1 MRTSRCLRTACSVAL
16 LGGLTALSTPA
27 SANPLDVGGPLLS
40 RAGIVTAPGAPVL
53 PTGVSASGWLV
64 ADLDTGEVLAARNAH
79 ARVAPASTLKTL
91 TALTLIP
98 RLDPT
103 SSAIPTFEDVNV
115 DGTRVGLVE
124 HVRYPI
130 PQLFTAMLVVS
141 GNDAADTLATRAGGI
156 PQTVS
161 AMNAEAQRISAFDT
175 HAATPS
181 GLDAPGQISSPY
193 DLALIARAAMA
204 LPDFARYV
212 ATKHSSILGP
222 QGRIAISSHDKLL
235 YNYPGAIGIK
245 NGFTVKARASFVGAA
260 RRNGHTLVVTLMH
273 TNPRYW
279 PEAAALLDWGFKAER
294 AGVTPIGTLV
304 APGTTGIRSAP
315 AVPADTGPV
324 QAANGV
330 NGDNPADGTPVL
342 PAAVVGF
349 GLLAVGCGVL
359 RSRRRASG
367 GAPTRRS

>member
-1 MRTSRCLRTACSVAL
+1 MGEVPDTPGLVAAGHSSVACFPA
-16 LGGLTALSTPA
+16 GAFAPMMRAPGLIGPDPHRKGCLVHRFSLISLSAVVLVIPALTGATGA
-27 SANPLDVGGPLLS
+27 SASTVSNSQAHHHRFVRS
-40 RAGIVTAPGAPVL
+40 CAATTAGLAACHAIQNQA
-53 PTGVSASGWLV
+53 
-64 ADLDTGEVLAARNAH
+64 VLA
-79 ARVAPASTLKTL
+79 
-91 TALTLIP
+91 
-98 RLDPT
+98 
-103 SSAIPTFEDVNV
+103 
-115 DGTRVGLVE
+115 DGTV
-124 HVRYPI
+124 
-130 PQLFTAMLVVS
+130 A
-141 GNDAADTLATRAGGI
+141 
-156 PQTVS
+156 
-161 AMNAEAQRISAFDT
+161 

-279 PEAAALLDWGFKAER
+279 PEAAALLDWGFQAER

-330 NGDNPADGTPVL
+330 NSDNPADGTPVL

-349 GLLAVGCGVL
+349 GLLAVGGGVL